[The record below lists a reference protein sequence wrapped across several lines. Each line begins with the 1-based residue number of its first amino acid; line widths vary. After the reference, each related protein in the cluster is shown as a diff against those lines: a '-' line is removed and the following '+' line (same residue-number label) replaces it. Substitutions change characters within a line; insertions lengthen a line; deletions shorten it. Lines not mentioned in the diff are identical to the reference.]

1 MQDPFGLRSARRNQM
16 YGDIDAYVAAGE
28 ERKKLEQS
36 LKDRQR
42 AVIAWAAPRRAAAA
56 AAERKRREETATIRE
71 VGKEEQSRPR
81 SNSAYGGRR
90 KSVRRNRRVQRRTR
104 RTRR

>member
-28 ERKKLEQS
+28 ERKRLEQS

-42 AVIAWAAPRRAAAA
+42 AVIAWAAPRRAA

-90 KSVRRNRRVQRRTR
+90 KSVRRHRRVQRRTR